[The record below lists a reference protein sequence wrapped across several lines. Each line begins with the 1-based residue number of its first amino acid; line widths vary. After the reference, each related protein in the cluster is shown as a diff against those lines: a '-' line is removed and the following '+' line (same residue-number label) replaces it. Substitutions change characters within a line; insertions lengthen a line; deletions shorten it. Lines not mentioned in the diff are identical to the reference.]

1 MKVDKVS
8 LIMNRNIDL
17 LLYQKLKTLKY
28 RRSRKNSKLQNRR
41 HFYQIFISKKHLK
54 ED

>member
-17 LLYQKLKTLKY
+17 LLYQKLRTLKY
-28 RRSRKNSKLQNRR
+28 KGLGKLLNYKREGVSIR
-41 HFYQIFISKKHLK
+41 FSYPRNT
-54 ED
+54 